1 MVFLLGLFLG
11 SGGIFGVRELAEWAV
26 GDFEELTAAL
36 ALIPSET

>member
-1 MVFLLGLFLG
+1 MVFLPGLFLG
-11 SGGIFGVRELAEWAV
+11 RGGIFGVRELAERGV